1 MAGVALVGTGLI
13 GASLGLALRRAG
25 VTVRGFDQDPAC
37 LARAVERG
45 AVDSAAGTLAEVMAG
60 AGAAFVAVPVS
71 GVAGAVRAALE
82 AGVAAVS
89 DVGSVKAAV
98 VRSVEAGVPAT
109 DTVCFVGGHPMAG
122 SDQDGV
128 EGADADLFAGA
139 TWVLTPTERTDPA
152 AFTRIREL
160 VAAVGAEVVAVDPE
174 LHDSLVA
181 TVSHVPHLMSA
192 TLMKVATD
200 ASPNRDTLFR
210 LAAGG
215 FRSMTRTSHQ
225 APGIWPDIFVENRD
239 AIVAAL
245 DQYLTA
251 LAEAR
256 ELVAGGGRAPLLEF
270 FEHARAQGRHLPA
283 RSQEAGPLVELAMPV
298 PDRPGVLAEV
308 TTLAGRH
315 GVNIVDLEITHA
327 TDGGVLV
334 MVVPASGADAITG
347 GLESL
352 GYRVTR
358 RML

>member
-60 AGAAFVAVPVS
+60 ADAAFVAVPVS
-71 GVAGAVRAALE
+71 GVAPAVRAALE

-98 VRSVEAGVPAT
+98 VRSVEEAVP
-109 DTVCFVGGHPMAG
+109 VPGPVRFVGGHPMAG

-128 EGADADLFAGA
+128 EGADADLFVGA

-160 VAAVGAEVVAVDPE
+160 VAAAGAEVVAVDPE

-215 FRSMTRTSHQ
+215 S
-225 APGIWPDIFVENRD
+225 
-239 AIVAAL
+239 
-245 DQYLTA
+245 
-251 LAEAR
+251 
-256 ELVAGGGRAPLLEF
+256 GR
-270 FEHARAQGRHLPA
+270 
-283 RSQEAGPLVELAMPV
+283 
-298 PDRPGVLAEV
+298 
-308 TTLAGRH
+308 
-315 GVNIVDLEITHA
+315 
-327 TDGGVLV
+327 
-334 MVVPASGADAITG
+334 
-347 GLESL
+347 
-352 GYRVTR
+352 
-358 RML
+358 